1 MARKWLATPGEPLN
15 EVYQPLAGDARHKM
29 ERPRVRELSGVENV
43 KRSGAT
49 TTLAVFGDDNQRCKT
64 LDIFYIG

>member
-1 MARKWLATPGEPLN
+1 
-15 EVYQPLAGDARHKM
+15 
-29 ERPRVRELSGVENV
+29 VENV
-43 KRSGAT
+43 KRSGAA